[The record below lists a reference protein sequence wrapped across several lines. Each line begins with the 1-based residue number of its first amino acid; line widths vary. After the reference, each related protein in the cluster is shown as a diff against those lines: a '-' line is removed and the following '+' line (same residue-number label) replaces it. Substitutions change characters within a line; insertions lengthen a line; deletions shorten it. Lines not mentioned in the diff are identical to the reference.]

1 MVACPFLKP
10 RLFSSQRWSV
20 LQFFNLLFNYLRF
33 QTFPPRMVRTLGGQ
47 QDDHQRWT
55 MPSVRYLSGECQWTS
70 VFLIAKGSLFVGV
83 GCWGPWRLGH
93 EMMTKMMCTEEFL
106 TRIPWKWGSELW
118 RWQNCHG
125 GISMSTQI
133 IRYHDI
139 SNRLSAFFC
148 GSKIVHLLLPGF
160 SLLSNVSSDGNGFLL
175 LVHRVPFQDWIWSL
189 SVFLNPPRA
198 GKPIGFSR
206 LTSFFSDTALRD
218 VKKNQSTASGWG
230 VDCHQVF
237 IAKSFQAMIHLLIL
251 AGWYWLMV
259 YCFRTLLRSLFF
271 LHSKFHQIPGINVKR
286 PGRPQPRFLAMQV
299 LLACELSSFEA
310 TILMMD
316 GEGLMVNKWEG
327 WWFIYVYLSQ
337 VHESM
342 HAIGQ
347 QISLHSNFH
356 HRCLQLKLLALNG
369 FYLSLLCG
377 VTRSR
382 RTQARCNLR
391 ARFAQE
397 FRRIQKISD

>member
-1 MVACPFLKP
+1 
-10 RLFSSQRWSV
+10 
-20 LQFFNLLFNYLRF
+20 
-33 QTFPPRMVRTLGGQ
+33 
-47 QDDHQRWT
+47 
-55 MPSVRYLSGECQWTS
+55 
-70 VFLIAKGSLFVGV
+70 
-83 GCWGPWRLGH
+83 
-93 EMMTKMMCTEEFL
+93 
-106 TRIPWKWGSELW
+106 
-118 RWQNCHG
+118 
-125 GISMSTQI
+125 
-133 IRYHDI
+133 
-139 SNRLSAFFC
+139 
-148 GSKIVHLLLPGF
+148 
-160 SLLSNVSSDGNGFLL
+160 
-175 LVHRVPFQDWIWSL
+175 
-189 SVFLNPPRA
+189 
-198 GKPIGFSR
+198 
-206 LTSFFSDTALRD
+206 
-218 VKKNQSTASGWG
+218 
-230 VDCHQVF
+230 
-237 IAKSFQAMIHLLIL
+237 MIHLLIL

-286 PGRPQPRFLAMQV
+286 PGRLQPRFLAMQV

-316 GEGLMVNKWEG
+316 GEGLMVNKSEG

-356 HRCLQLKLLALNG
+356 RRCLQLKLLALNG

-391 ARFAQE
+391 ARFAQG
-397 FRRIQKISD
+397 FRRIQKISDQKLSRKQTHTSRPWCQVSPNLMLYWLYCVYISLVWRFVLGHHFVVFPCMLVDPC